1 VVIHVF
7 MPFRLGQGAEN
18 HGLPRRGLLAMTG
31 WLGVI
36 AGVEAVN
43 VLADFMFATR
53 ADKSRPAGVIF
64 V

>member
-1 VVIHVF
+1 
-7 MPFRLGQGAEN
+7 
-18 HGLPRRGLLAMTG
+18 MTG

-43 VLADFMFATR
+43 VLADFMFAPR